1 MTMDAGALIRQMQS
15 ALSAGAPVGDTV
27 SRANA
32 NLQGGW
38 AQQST
43 PPQMPIGG
51 GSRGYPPMQN
61 LARPQ
66 QAMSGAPGTMA
77 SHIASGGGYG
87 GPVTND
93 LLMQMQGAG
102 MSPDAM
108 AQFMQQRGLGGAVTW
123 GSDGIARP
131 ADPAL
136 VAQMNARSMGGG
148 GGGGTMPGM
157 PGQPTGQPD
166 LQSLLTQLGW
176 NVDPNTQ
183 FMGGNSAVLP
193 TYSVQSRD
201 MGATFGVTPPSDFGF
216 GFGNGVPGGDMAQ
229 YLQNA
234 GFPDMSI
241 PNALRAG
248 APLGGSNVGRAAQ
261 QLGNVNV
268 SSPQQMAQLGPS
280 GLEFLRGMIETM
292 LGIPFEDYLYA
303 SMQPFQGLQGAPM
316 ARGRSSGMMR

>member
-1 MTMDAGALIRQMQS
+1 MTMDAGTLIRQMQS
-15 ALSAGAPVGDTV
+15 ALSAGAPVGDVTQ
-27 SRANA
+27 RANQ
-32 NLQGGW
+32 NLQGGFM
-38 AQQST
+38 AGQ
-43 PPQMPIGG
+43 GG
-51 GSRGYPPMQN
+51 GGGFPQSYASRMM
-61 LARPQ
+61 AAPQ
-66 QAMSGAPGTMA
+66 GAPDPLI

-93 LLMQMQGAG
+93 LLAQMQGAG

-108 AQFMQQRGLGGAVTW
+108 AQFMQQRGLAGAVTW

-136 VAQMNARSMGGG
+136 VAQMRARAGGG
-148 GGGGTMPGM
+148 GGGGM
-157 PGQPTGQPD
+157 PGQMPGQSMGQPD
-166 LQSLLTQLGW
+166 LQRLLSQLGW

-183 FMGGNSAVLP
+183 FMGGNGAVLP
-193 TYSVQSRD
+193 TYGVQGSINSRD
-201 MGATFGVTPPSDFGF
+201 MGSTFGVTQPSDFGF
-216 GFGNGVPGGDMAQ
+216 GFGQGVPGGDMAQ

-292 LGIPFEDYLYA
+292 LGIPFEDYLNA

-316 ARGRSSGMMR
+316 GRGRPAGMMR